1 MPKDI
6 QYIRLLGFDKNG
18 EQYLKEIS
26 KTCPLPV
33 SHSVKILS
41 NKNEDCKRIAAAE
54 SRACDAQATFCK
66 FSGEPRQD
74 FTNKLV
80 KL

>member
-1 MPKDI
+1 
-6 QYIRLLGFDKNG
+6 
-18 EQYLKEIS
+18 
-26 KTCPLPV
+26 LPV

-41 NKNEDCKRIAAAE
+41 EKSEECRKIAAAE

-74 FTNKLV
+74 FINRLV